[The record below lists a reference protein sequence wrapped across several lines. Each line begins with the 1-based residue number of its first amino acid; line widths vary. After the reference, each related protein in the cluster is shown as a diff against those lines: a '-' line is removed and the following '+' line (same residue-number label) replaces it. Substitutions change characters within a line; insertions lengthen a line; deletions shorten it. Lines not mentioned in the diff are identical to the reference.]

1 MRKAI
6 KDKNYL
12 FEWNAPSPISGTPV
26 LTLDS
31 SNYNFSQSRS
41 SATVSAIAN
50 DRRTLTI
57 DNQATGLQRDQI
69 KGFLITN
76 GDTFYSVNINRVVG
90 TTAILAEPLPR
101 EIDLSSSASLE
112 FALWT
117 TLLDANTVTA
127 ISTAN
132 TYPFVINYSS
142 DIGSN
147 TIKKQ
152 EKGLLKTT
160 PRIFTT
166 SLSHDDLV
174 EIFAPLADMVPRRQS
189 DFSNQI
195 EAAESELILQIRDV
209 VLAEDATEDEVFN
222 PESFKLAHAYCTA
235 ALIYEQNLQMDVADQ
250 MRTRCKELM
259 EIALRSLALDLDG
272 DGVIDSGEL
281 DRRESGGRTTD
292 FRASWRNYTRS
303 SNDAFFTA
311 TRGMKH

>member
-6 KDKNYL
+6 KDKTYL

-26 LTLDS
+26 LILNAV
-31 SNYNFSQSRS
+31 NYNFSQSRS

-101 EIDLSSSASLE
+101 EIDLSSTASLE

-117 TLLDANTVTA
+117 ASIANTEDS

-132 TYPFVINYSS
+132 TYPFVISYSS

-147 TIKKQ
+147 TINKQ

-160 PRIFTT
+160 PRIFSTG
-166 SLSHDDLV
+166 LSHDDLV

-281 DRRESGGRTTD
+281 DRRESGGKTTD
-292 FRASWRNYTRS
+292 FRASWKNYTRS

>member
-6 KDKNYL
+6 KDKTYL
-12 FEWNAPSPISGTPV
+12 FEWNAPSPISGTP
-26 LTLDS
+26 TLILNAV
-31 SNYNFSQSRS
+31 NYNFSQSRS

-117 TLLDANTVTA
+117 TTIANTEDSIA
-127 ISTAN
+127 NAN
-132 TYPFVINYSS
+132 TYPFVISYSS

-147 TIKKQ
+147 TINKQ

-160 PRIFTT
+160 PRIFSTG
-166 SLSHDDLV
+166 LSHDDLV

-195 EAAESELILQIRDV
+195 EAAESELVLHIRDV

-281 DRRESGGRTTD
+281 DRRESGGKTTD
-292 FRASWRNYTRS
+292 FRASWKNYTRS